1 MTIYINNS
9 KIIHLRRQLEA
20 KLKKLKYIYRL
31 KYLIPQHEIFT
42 KLYLLNLFI
51 K

>member
-1 MTIYINNS
+1 MTICINNS
-9 KIIHLRRQLEA
+9 KIIHLRQLEV
-20 KLKKLKYIYRL
+20 KLKKLRYIYRL